1 MHLGGI
7 HINNMLYRQTAISKI
22 VHENYNSTTR
32 QNDVGLVKLPV
43 AASGT
48 TIQPITLAP
57 DSVGSL
63 AGILMRV
70 SGFVRTTGQ
79 SSPEL
84 LKATL
89 RGISN
94 EECSRS
100 FKNIVSS
107 SLCAIYYTTTGQN
120 PCQGDYGGPLTVRVS
135 GLDVLAGVVTFGGT
149 NSDQGLPSVYARVS
163 SFRLWASNN
172 MERNS

>member
-1 MHLGGI
+1 MHLGGT
-7 HINNMLYRQTAISKI
+7 HINNMLYRQTSISKI

-100 FKNIVSS
+100 FKN
-107 SLCAIYYTTTGQN
+107 YYTKTGQN
-120 PCQGDYGGPLTVRVS
+120 PCQGDSGGPLTVRVS
-135 GLDVLAGVVTFGGT
+135 GLNVLAGVVTFGGT